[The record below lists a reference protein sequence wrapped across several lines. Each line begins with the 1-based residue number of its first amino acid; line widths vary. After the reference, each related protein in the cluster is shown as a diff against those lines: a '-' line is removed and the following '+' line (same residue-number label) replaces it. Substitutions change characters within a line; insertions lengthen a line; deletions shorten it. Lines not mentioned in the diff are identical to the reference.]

1 MDVQVVTAA
10 VCAAVAFALLLQQ
23 FLLIAAIKRLL
34 AEERKKNAETMVQA
48 LRSLESSFADRMRHL
63 AARIE
68 QVEVGLDA
76 IGRHHTGL
84 AERSTPSQAAHRR
97 ATEAIGWV
105 NASNR
110 DLRGMDAEAS
120 RDEDMAPLHSMV
132 GMGRH
137 RLHTTSACKISR
149 RSRSS
154 PDGRKNHAA

>member
-10 VCAAVAFALLLQQ
+10 ICAAVAFALLLQQ

-48 LRSLESSFADRMRHL
+48 LRSLESSFTDGMRHL
-63 AARIE
+63 AASVE
-68 QVEVGLDA
+68 QVEVGLD
-76 IGRHHTGL
+76 
-84 AERSTPSQAAHRR
+84 
-97 ATEAIGWV
+97 
-105 NASNR
+105 
-110 DLRGMDAEAS
+110 DLRVSTDAEAS
-120 RDEDMAPLHSMV
+120 RDEDMVPLHPMV

-149 RSRSS
+149 CSRSS

>member
-10 VCAAVAFALLLQQ
+10 ICAAVAVALLLQQ

-48 LRSLESSFADRMRHL
+48 LRSLESSFADGMRHL
-63 AARIE
+63 AARVE

-110 DLRGMDAEAS
+110 DLRVSTDAEAS

-137 RLHTTSACKISR
+137 RLHKTSACKHYA
-149 RSRSS
+149 
-154 PDGRKNHAA
+154 K